1 MRNIDNL
8 TIHRFRGIRDLTLED
23 LGQINLLVGVNNS
36 GKTSVLEAISTYC
49 NPLDPL
55 EWINTA
61 WRREIKSSRKPKL
74 ESLKWLF
81 PQNNENNPDD
91 FYQGE
96 TFVSGNGN
104 SWVYGNS
111 FGVVESKATYEEFEE
126 IWGTT
131 ENSNEEYDLENQV
144 DEINIDNN
152 EIRRGANLILEV
164 TTQQEVNIF
173 DEEKESSS
181 YKRDRESREFII
193 MENDGLLNRAKSSTI
208 KLSVNMITP
217 ISHKIEPLSKLFTQ
231 TTFQGFKQ
239 EVIELISMM
248 DSEIID
254 LEILDP
260 TGKNS
265 RLYVRHKTLGIT
277 PLSSFGDGVR
287 RLLFIA
293 LTIAKLKDGILLI
306 DELETAIHT
315 EALVPSFSWL
325 VKWCIKMN
333 VQLFATTHSLET
345 VDALLTASESKNDLV
360 LYRLYQKYM
369 QTKAVRIDQA
379 KLGRVR
385 ENLGQ
390 DVRW

>member
-8 TIHRFRGIRDLTLED
+8 TIHRFRGIRDLKLEE

-36 GKTSVLEAISTYC
+36 GKTSVLEAIYTYC

-61 WRREIKSSRKPKL
+61 WQREIKSSRQSKL
-74 ESLKWLF
+74 EALKWLF

-96 TFVSGNGN
+96 TFVSGSSN
-104 SWVYGNS
+104 
-111 FGVVESKATYEEFEE
+111 FGIVDSKATYEEFAG
-126 IWGTT
+126 IWDTT
-131 ENSNEEYDLENQV
+131 ENSNEEYDQENLI
-144 DEINIDNN
+144 DEIDIGSN
-152 EIRRGANLILEV
+152 EIMRGANLKLTSNPPEPPQLTLQLFQEIPISKKFKIWENQPFTTLKKHKRNNWLSVDTV
-164 TTQQEVNIF
+164 TPFSHRIEQLQ
-173 DEEKESSS
+173 
-181 YKRDRESREFII
+181 
-193 MENDGLLNRAKSSTI
+193 I
-208 KLSVNMITP
+208 KLLTGA
-217 ISHKIEPLSKLFTQ
+217 
-231 TTFQGFKQ
+231 TFEDFKQ
-239 EVIELISMM
+239 EVIELISMI

-293 LTIAKLKDGILLI
+293 LTIAKLQDGILLI

-325 VKWCIKMN
+325 VKWCRKMN

-345 VDALLTASESKNDLV
+345 VDAMLAASESTNDLV
-360 LYRLYQKYM
+360 LYRLYQKNM
-369 QTKAVRIDQA
+369 QTKAVRIEQT

-390 DVRW
+390 EVRW